1 MMQAA
6 SCSSSYCP
14 KPEWGRDDKSPQ
26 QLYILDVASICA
38 VTSRSLKKQDPSK
51 AAHKT
56 HPFQTLGV
64 IISAS
69 FTFQQQH
76 R

>member
-26 QLYILDVASICA
+26 QLYILDVASILCC
-38 VTSRSLKKQDPSK
+38 D
-51 AAHKT
+51 
-56 HPFQTLGV
+56 
-64 IISAS
+64 
-69 FTFQQQH
+69 FTFPKETRPIKSSAQNTSFSNIGSDYFSKFYLSATT
-76 R
+76 